1 MPDKAVTAAQK
12 VGILITISES
22 SDEVLADTDIL
33 YVTRVQKEQ
42 FGNELERQQVVSFMH

>member
-1 MPDKAVTAAQK
+1 MPDKVVAAAQK

-22 SDEVLADTDIL
+22 SDVLADTDIL

-42 FGNELERQQVVSFMH
+42 FDNELEQQQVVSFMH